1 MPVNGLG
8 FQSPGQSFAQGLN
21 IASTIAGLQ
30 QRKALH
36 DQDLGLIKEQRL
48 REKGEDDATKAYSS
62 RCTHQHTGGRRKPAQ
77 PVGTMAKQA
86 ERTWRDLP
94 DTAGHKRHRYKKGD
108 W

>member
-62 RCTHQHTGGRRKPAQ
+62 STHQHTGGRRKPAQ

-94 DTAGHKRHRYKKGD
+94 DTAGRFTKGTD
-108 W
+108 TKG